1 MAKADQRYGN
11 ESISALK
18 GADRVRKR
26 PGVIFGSDG
35 LDGCQHAFFE
45 ILSNSID
52 EAREGHGDRINVTRY
67 LDHSIEIEDFGRG
80 MPLDYNEK
88 EQRYNWELIY
98 CELYAG
104 GKYSNNSGENYEF
117 SLGLNGLGACA
128 TQYSSEFFDVISR
141 RDGFEYR
148 LHFEHGENKTDA
160 PNGIV
165 KTPYAG
171 KRTGT
176 VQHFKPDIQVF
187 TDINIPLSFFQETL
201 KRQAVVNAGLR
212 FVLKNETE
220 PGKFETSEFLYANG
234 ILDYVNELAGES
246 SLTLP
251 HYAKSER
258 VGRDREDKPEYR
270 VKAEAAFCF
279 SNVSPVIEYY
289 HNSSWLEHG
298 GAPDKAARSAFVS
311 AIDAYLKKRGKY
323 QKNESKVGWNDIS
336 DSLILVT
343 NGFSTY
349 TSYENQ
355 TKKSITNKFIQEM
368 MTEFLRSSLEIY
380 FTENQQEADRIADQ
394 VLVNKRSREQAERT
408 RLNLKKKL
416 SGSIDITNR
425 VQKFVDCR
433 TRDVSRRELYI
444 VEGDSALGSVKQGRD
459 AEYQA
464 IMPVRGK
471 ILNCLKVEYDRIFK
485 SEIITDLLRVLGCGV
500 EVKSKVK
507 DINSFD
513 LSALRWDKI
522 IICTD
527 ADVDGYQIRTLIL
540 TMLYRLTP
548 TLIREGYVY
557 IAESPLYEI
566 TCKGRETPYFAYTD
580 KEKDALVK
588 ELEGKK
594 LTIMRSKGLGE
605 NEPEM
610 MWETTMNPETR
621 RLIRILPGD
630 AEESARMFDVLLGNN
645 LEGRK
650 DYIAQHGARFLDLA
664 DLS

>member
-433 TRDVSRRELYI
+433 TRDVARRELYI

-513 LSALRWDKI
+513 LSALRWNKI

-610 MWETTMNPETR
+610 MWQTTMNPETR

>member
-1 MAKADQRYGN
+1 MAKSAHRYDN

-35 LDGCQHAFFE
+35 LEGCEHAFFE

-52 EAREGHGDRINVTRY
+52 EAREGYGREIHVTRY
-67 LDHSIEIEDFGRG
+67 LDHSIRVEDFGRG

-104 GKYSNNSGENYEF
+104 GKYSNDSGENYEY

-141 RDGFEYR
+141 RDGYEYR
-148 LHFEHGENKTDA
+148 LHFERGENRTDA
-160 PNGIV
+160 PNGMI

-171 KRTGT
+171 KKTGT

-187 TDINIPLSFFQETL
+187 TDIDIPLAFYQETL

-212 FVLKNETE
+212 FILKDETG
-220 PGKFETSEFLYANG
+220 PDRFETYEFLYENG
-234 ILDYVNELAGES
+234 IRDYVAELAGETA
-246 SLTLP
+246 LTAP
-251 HYAKSER
+251 QYFKTER
-258 VGRDREDKPEYR
+258 TGRDRPDKPEYR
-270 VKAEAAFCF
+270 VKVEAAFCF
-279 SNVSPVIEYY
+279 SNAAPLIEYY
-289 HNSSWLEHG
+289 HNSSFLEHG

-311 AIDAYLKKRGKY
+311 AIDAYLKKTNKY
-323 QKNESKVGWNDIS
+323 QKNESKVSWNDIS

-355 TKKSITNKFIQEM
+355 TKKAITNRFIQEM
-368 MTEFLRSSLEIY
+368 MTEFLRSSLEVY
-380 FTENQQEADRIADQ
+380 FTENRQEADRIADQ
-394 VLVNKRSREQAERT
+394 VLVNKRAREQSERT
-408 RLNLKKKL
+408 RLSLKKKL
-416 SGSIDITNR
+416 SGTLDITNR

-433 TRDVSRRELYI
+433 TKDPARRELYI

-485 SEIITDLLRVLGCGV
+485 SEIITVLLRVLGCGV
-500 EVKSKVK
+500 EVKSRVK

-513 LSALRWDKI
+513 LSALRWNKI

-527 ADVDGYQIRTLIL
+527 ADEDGYQIRTLIL
-540 TMLYRLTP
+540 AMLYRLTP
-548 TLIREGYVY
+548 TLIDLGYVY

-566 TCKGRETPYFAYTD
+566 TCKGRETPYFAYND
-580 KEKDALVK
+580 KEKDALVQK
-588 ELEGKK
+588 LAGKK

-621 RLIRILPGD
+621 RLIKVMPGQ
-630 AEESARMFDVLLGNN
+630 AEETARMFDILLGDN
-645 LEGRK
+645 LAGRK
-650 DYIAQHGARFLDLA
+650 DYIAENGAKYLDLA
-664 DLS
+664 DIS

>member
-1 MAKADQRYGN
+1 MAKAEQRYGN

-246 SLTLP
+246 ALTLP

-513 LSALRWDKI
+513 LSALRWNKI